1 MKKVLLCL
9 VVLISTLI
17 SYARPSKQDYKQHL
31 LIGLWNLTEVNSQNT
46 DKYESSGIWKFYES
60 GELAITGAD
69 LKERPNGVW
78 NGTWHMDHGKPMLH
92 INENNGQHYN
102 VGYYENWLIKELTP
116 SVLVLFTGSTN
127 DYWQELTFTRQI
139 PMSDSDML
147 LCAHRWRL
155 TKRTLTQHRWSNG
168 RPLADKKLREDKIG
182 SEPWLM
188 FYPDHTATESGVFFS
203 TCKQLQWQSVKDGII
218 IQGENLYADEIVSN
232 TLKFQIE
239 AVTSDYCRMTCLLTP
254 ETHDGA
260 YITYTLEFCK

>member
-1 MKKVLLCL
+1 MKKVSLCL

-17 SYARPSKQDYKQHL
+17 SYARPSEQDCKQY
-31 LIGLWNLTEVNSQNT
+31 LIGSWNLTEINSQNT
-46 DKYESSGIWKFYES
+46 DQHKSSGIWKFYES

-127 DYWQELTFTRQI
+127 DYWQELTFTKQI
-139 PMSDSDML
+139 PMSDDDKI
-147 LCAHRWRL
+147 LCSHRWRL
-155 TKRTLTQHRWSNG
+155 TKRVLIQHRWSNG

-203 TCKQLQWQSVKDGII
+203 TSKQLQWQSVKDGII
-218 IQGENLYADEIVSN
+218 IQGENLYADETIN
-232 TLKFQIE
+232 NMLKFQIE
-239 AVTSDYCRMTCLLTP
+239 AITSDYCRMTCLLTP

>member
-1 MKKVLLCL
+1 M
-9 VVLISTLI
+9 
-17 SYARPSKQDYKQHL
+17 DY
-31 LIGLWNLTEVNSQNT
+31 
-46 DKYESSGIWKFYES
+46 
-60 GELAITGAD
+60 
-69 LKERPNGVW
+69 
-78 NGTWHMDHGKPMLH
+78 GKPMLH

-155 TKRTLTQHRWSNG
+155 TKRTLTQHQWSNG

-188 FYPDHTATESGVFFS
+188 FYTDHTATESGVFFS
-203 TCKQLQWQSVKDGII
+203 TSKQLQWWSVKDGII
-218 IQGENLYADEIVSN
+218 IQGENLYADETISN

-239 AVTSDYCRMTCLLTP
+239 AVTSDYCRMTCFLTP
-254 ETHDGA
+254 ETHDGV